1 MTVSEKGH
9 GVPVNQ
15 ASDAVEQ
22 VESSTEVC
30 VESEPPASENKSQS
44 PYLVSG
50 KPVHHLRVS
59 DWKKLITFCVTK
71 YTENLHLYWAA

>member
-9 GVPVNQ
+9 EGPVNQ

-22 VESSTEVC
+22 ADSSIEV
-30 VESEPPASENKSQS
+30 SIGDDTPASENKSQS

-50 KPVHHLRVS
+50 QPVHILCAP
-59 DWKKLITFCVTK
+59 IGGG
-71 YTENLHLYWAA
+71 

>member
-9 GVPVNQ
+9 DGPVNQ

-22 VESSTEVC
+22 VDGSTEVSIGD
-30 VESEPPASENKSQS
+30 ETPASENKSKS

-50 KPVHHLRVS
+50 QPVHICVLRLDVA
-59 DWKKLITFCVTK
+59 DYVRVIN
-71 YTENLHLYWAA
+71 YIENLHLHRTT